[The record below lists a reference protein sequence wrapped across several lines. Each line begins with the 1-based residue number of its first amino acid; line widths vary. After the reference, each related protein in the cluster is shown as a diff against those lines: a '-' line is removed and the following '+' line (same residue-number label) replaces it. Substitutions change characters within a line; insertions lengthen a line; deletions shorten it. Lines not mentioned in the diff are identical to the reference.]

1 MRPTK
6 IDLTHVRQTE
16 FGKFFLT
23 QNTRPKKSVLCFWH
37 VYFDCTAWLLS
48 TFSYV
53 FDVCLEVFSK
63 VFVRSWSGLQF
74 QVINGYT
81 ARILGVLLVL
91 SQLWAETTKILSIKM
106 APELVHV
113 FFSMGNPP
121 FFHPKSHFHG
131 LPVSQGRMGDILQQ
145 LVAIAS
151 IIHHYIMGL
160 QWDKPSIPVQLFFPS
175 TVCGGFLKMGVPWCP
190 QIIQSLVHDLALKLI
205 FEL

>member
-63 VFVRSWSGLQF
+63 VFVRSWGGLQF

-131 LPVSQGRMGDILQQ
+131 LPVSQARMGDILQQ

-160 QWDKPSIPVQLFFPS
+160 QWDKPSIPVQLFFH
-175 TVCGGFLKMGVPWCP
+175 P
-190 QIIQSLVHDLALKLI
+190 QYAEAS
-205 FEL
+205 